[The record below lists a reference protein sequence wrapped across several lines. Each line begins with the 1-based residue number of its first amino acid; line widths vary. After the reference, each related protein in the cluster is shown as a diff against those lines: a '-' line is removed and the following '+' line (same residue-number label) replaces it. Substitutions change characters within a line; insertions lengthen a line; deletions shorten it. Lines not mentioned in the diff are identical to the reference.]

1 MRSRG
6 VKESAMA
13 FEGFGPGFVEF
24 YLELEDNNTREW
36 FKANKPRYTEQV
48 RAPLEALAET
58 ITPKYGTPKIFRP
71 YRDTRFANDKT
82 PIKETASMWVDFGG
96 AGYYVQF
103 SADGMLLGAG
113 AYQPD
118 KVILRR
124 FRELVTTPAGEAKVR
139 KLIASVEKKGP
150 HLNTDWRLAT
160 VPRGYKKDHPA
171 ADLLAL
177 TSLVVT
183 SHRAPGTW
191 LSTRECLTAVTGGWD
206 AMKPW
211 ANFVAG
217 LSA

>member
-1 MRSRG
+1 
-6 VKESAMA
+6 MA
-13 FEGFGPGFVEF
+13 FTGFGPGLVDF

-36 FKANKPRYTEQV
+36 FKANKSRYVEQV
-48 RAPLEALAET
+48 REPLESLAET
-58 ITPKYGTPKIFRP
+58 VTPKYGTPKIFRP
-71 YRDTRFANDKT
+71 YRDTRFGNDKT

-96 AGYYVQF
+96 AGYYAQF

-124 FRELVTTPAGEAKVR
+124 FRELVAAPAGEAKVR

-150 HLNTDWRLAT
+150 HLNTDWRLLT
-160 VPRGYKKDHPA
+160 VPRGYRRDHPA

-177 TSLVVT
+177 TSLVMT
-183 SHRAPGTW
+183 SHRAPGPW
-191 LSTRECLTAVTGGWD
+191 LGTKECLTAVTSGWD

-211 ANFVAG
+211 ATFVAE
-217 LSA
+217 LST